1 MTTFFMISGYGFTV
15 LKVFIFF
22 ILLHAVYPTFKYRYA
37 LLISCV
43 AAPFYTQ
50 INDYLLYT
58 MLSILLYIL
67 ILFIGGCILVRKNFF
82 CFNTPIHL
90 LCTDGRMYRTI
101 LYHDDAEL
109 FTPRCKI
116 LLRSPL

>member
-67 ILFIGGCILVRKNFF
+67 ILFI
-82 CFNTPIHL
+82 HL

>member
-43 AAPFYTQ
+43 AADFMRDDPERKVSMYKDNNVLFQ
-50 INDYLLYT
+50 KDYFNWLDKVKGIKPEQMQGVLRNNGLHFT
-58 MLSILLYIL
+58 V
-67 ILFIGGCILVRKNFF
+67 GKNAYSYKIPKKPEDKLTVD
-82 CFNTPIHL
+82 N
-90 LCTDGRMYRTI
+90 RT
-101 LYHDDAEL
+101 
-109 FTPRCKI
+109 
-116 LLRSPL
+116 

>member
-22 ILLHAVYPTFKYRYA
+22 ILLHAVLSYVQVPVR
-37 LLISCV
+37 
-43 AAPFYTQ
+43 APYFLHCSTIYTQ

-67 ILFIGGCILVRKNFF
+67 ILFIGGCI
-82 CFNTPIHL
+82 
-90 LCTDGRMYRTI
+90 
-101 LYHDDAEL
+101 
-109 FTPRCKI
+109 
-116 LLRSPL
+116 